1 MKERLVRS
9 LAHVEAFIDFDA
21 DETNDL
27 GEIMQPIKEDVKVLI
42 REIQGYLNN
51 SKRGETIREG

>member
-1 MKERLVRS
+1 MRS